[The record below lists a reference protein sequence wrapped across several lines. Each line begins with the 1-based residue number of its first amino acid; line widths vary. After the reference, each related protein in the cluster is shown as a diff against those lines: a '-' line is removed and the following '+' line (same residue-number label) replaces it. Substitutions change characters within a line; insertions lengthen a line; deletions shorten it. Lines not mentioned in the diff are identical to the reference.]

1 MRLRG
6 EAHHPRELIDL
17 AANVEAAAIEVPT
30 GKQDHIAAVH
40 GGLSFI
46 DFGYRGYELTTIR
59 DEQCLRQLEEMLI
72 LSYTGQGHF
81 SGMNNWE
88 VTKRFIDKDPNVRD
102 KLIQIRD
109 ISRKAASTL
118 RDQNWSYLSD
128 LIQSEWD
135 IRRTLAPGVSTA
147 PIEAMMEAA
156 RSAGALANKVCGAGG
171 GGCMIT
177 LVSPNNRSKVVDALA
192 AAGADVIDIQAARQG
207 ITVRRANASHPL
219 AHRRSPC
226 RARSD

>member
-1 MRLRG
+1 LRG
-6 EAHHPRELIDL
+6 EAYYPHELIDF

-46 DFGYRGYELTTIR
+46 DFGYRGYGLTTIR
-59 DEQCLRQLEEMLI
+59 DEQCLNRLEEMLV
-72 LSYTGQGHF
+72 LSYTGQSHF

-88 VTKRFIDKDPNVRD
+88 ITKRFIDKDPNVRD

-118 RDQNWSYLSD
+118 QQQNWGDLPD

-135 IRRTLAPGVSTA
+135 IRRTLAPGVSTSR
-147 PIEAMMEAA
+147 IEAMIEAA

-177 LVSPNNRSKVVDALA
+177 LVSPKNRSKVIEALA
-192 AAGADVIDIQAARQG
+192 TVGARVIDAQVARQG
-207 ITVRRANASHPL
+207 IAVRCDDVNHP
-219 AHRRSPC
+219 
-226 RARSD
+226 